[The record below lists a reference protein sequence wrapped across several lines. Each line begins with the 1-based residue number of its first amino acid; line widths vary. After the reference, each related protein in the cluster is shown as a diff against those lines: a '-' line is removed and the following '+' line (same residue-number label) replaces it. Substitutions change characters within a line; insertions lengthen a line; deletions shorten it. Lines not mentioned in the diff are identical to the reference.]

1 MAMSETEAAREMSA
15 AGGAAGEGHGG
26 SGEGGGSHGH
36 GAAHASNRF
45 YLIIAA
51 VLAVLTALEVMVF
64 YVPALDAVLVP
75 ILMVM
80 MIAKFALVVMFFM
93 HLKYDSAV
101 LTGLFVGPLV
111 IAVAIIV
118 AMMAL
123 FGQFA

>member
-1 MAMSETEAAREMSA
+1 MATSETEAAREGSA
-15 AGGAAGEGHGG
+15 HGGAAGEGHGG
-26 SGEGGGSHGH
+26 SGDGGESH

-93 HLKYDSAV
+93 HLKYDSAI
-101 LTGLFVGPLV
+101 LTGLFVGPLI